1 VSCLKPVPPVLTLPV
16 LISLLFFSMPLR
28 ECSGDTLR
36 PLGENR
42 PPQNLDELW
51 AGYDPTREPLD
62 VEVVHEWQRGGATVR
77 MVVYTVGTFKGQK
90 SRMGAYYA
98 FPTRHQGRLP
108 GLLQMHGGGQRAM
121 SELVEAAAA
130 NGYACISMN
139 WGGRP
144 MADQQPEDPGTDWGA
159 VDATQAG
166 HNSHFGSL
174 KPDSKTID
182 TVISPRNNNWF
193 LIVLAARRAL
203 TFLQQQSQVDPE
215 RLGVTGHSMGGKL
228 TVMTAGIDP
237 RVRVA
242 VPSCGGTAAAPRR
255 LRDRPGA
262 SVRPLKP
269 EPLYY
274 TTIDDIN
281 SIRRINCPIL
291 YTGPQNDFNGIL
303 DNLYANWSQMP
314 SGSIHYSISPH
325 LNHRHIRESEFAGR
339 HFLDVALKGEGQ
351 FPRTPKLQVSLTATD
366 GIPRASLIPDEP
378 DDVVRVE
385 IFYSVDPHS
394 LTRFWR
400 TAPATRNG
408 RIWSA
413 RCPVISTRMPLFVMA
428 SVYYPLRTK
437 IVGPRWNRHSPE
449 TFLVSSEA
457 LMFEPMELDLAD
469 VKATDSTER
478 LIESD
483 FENWQDWY
491 RLEAGNDQHRQ
502 CLTRKI
508 KDPKW
513 RGPDGAA
520 LAVDVLDPA
529 GGELAVVFKMNSW
542 SAFKGMPAAEYYAVK
557 PIARSNEW
565 QTIEMTLN
573 DLVPLD
579 ARSRQGLRTWQYM
592 TELGIVA
599 MVRTR
604 QSGQSVVLAGAAWP
618 QSRKLKNLRW
628 TGGDYPEQFIMPGR
642 KISPAEFDS
651 IFDSEIRKSVEQ
663 EARDQTR

>member
-1 VSCLKPVPPVLTLPV
+1 MVTALGNPILGMRDVRAGGMLPGKLPQRDQCPAILFQLHLRQAKIQSGSGTAWMPWIVLEHLLKRLFCKRPAFVLV
-16 LISLLFFSMPLR
+16 QSRGQS
-28 ECSGDTLR
+28 
-36 PLGENR
+36 
-42 PPQNLDELW
+42 
-51 AGYDPTREPLD
+51 
-62 VEVVHEWQRGGATVR
+62 VV
-77 MVVYTVGTFKGQK
+77 VVTFVGT
-90 SRMGAYYA
+90 
-98 FPTRHQGRLP
+98 H
-108 GLLQMHGGGQRAM
+108 
-121 SELVEAAAA
+121 
-130 NGYACISMN
+130 
-139 WGGRP
+139 
-144 MADQQPEDPGTDWGA
+144 
-159 VDATQAG
+159 
-166 HNSHFGSL
+166 
-174 KPDSKTID
+174 
-182 TVISPRNNNWF
+182 
-193 LIVLAARRAL
+193 
-203 TFLQQQSQVDPE
+203 
-215 RLGVTGHSMGGKL
+215 
-228 TVMTAGIDP
+228 
-237 RVRVA
+237 
-242 VPSCGGTAAAPRR
+242 
-255 LRDRPGA
+255 
-262 SVRPLKP
+262 
-269 EPLYY
+269 
-274 TTIDDIN
+274 
-281 SIRRINCPIL
+281 
-291 YTGPQNDFNGIL
+291 
-303 DNLYANWSQMP
+303 
-314 SGSIHYSISPH
+314 GSIHYSISPH